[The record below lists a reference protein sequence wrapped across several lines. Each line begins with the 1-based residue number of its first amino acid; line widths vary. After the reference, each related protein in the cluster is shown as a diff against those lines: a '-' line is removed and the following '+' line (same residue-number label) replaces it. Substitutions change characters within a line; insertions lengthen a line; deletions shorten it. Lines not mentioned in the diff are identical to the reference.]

1 MNGERKGETEKERE
15 EGRSKESKKP
25 GLDEKEK
32 GKETGRGRFVPPELR
47 GGGGAGETTCR
58 GREKGVKREEKKRKR
73 KK

>member
-32 GKETGRGRFVPPELR
+32 GKETEEE
-47 GGGGAGETTCR
+47 GASCR
-58 GREKGVKREEKKRKR
+58 LS
-73 KK
+73 